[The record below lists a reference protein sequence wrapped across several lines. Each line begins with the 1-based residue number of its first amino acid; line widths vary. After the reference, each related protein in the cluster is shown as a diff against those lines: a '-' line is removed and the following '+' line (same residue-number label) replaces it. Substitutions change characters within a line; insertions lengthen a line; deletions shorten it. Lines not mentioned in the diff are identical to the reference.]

1 MKKLII
7 FSLLLIIGGCQALP
21 KNLQQTQTLQAS
33 TGCPEKPNN
42 ALTKP
47 EEIQLESQSLVKS
60 GQASADKSVGYT
72 FTAQAG
78 QKLSYRTKDDI
89 CVWIYAPDTS
99 TLR

>member
-89 CVWIYAPDTS
+89 CV
-99 TLR
+99 